1 MFGTY
6 LWLRLFN
13 LVSFFFWLD
22 PKEAKSQGPQ
32 KRQAILLAN
41 YHLSFLM
48 AGEALSENF
57 TFSPDN
63 SEIEYFKFKKIISTH

>member
-1 MFGTY
+1 MPTHY
-6 LWLRLFN
+6 HVCDLLIVIAFN

-32 KRQAILLAN
+32 KRQVILLAN

-57 TFSPDN
+57 TFSTDN
-63 SEIEYFKFKKIISTH
+63 SDFD